1 MDLRG
6 FLGFSDP
13 IGFAICLAGF
23 SAQLWLTR
31 KNRWFLGLSAVFAL
45 FFLLF
50 FEALTEE
57 WPRWVIRHVGEWPA
71 QWITALIEL
80 WFLSVCAAWV
90 VIEARSRIPA
100 FNSNRRA
107 FFRAGTAAV
116 CAAPAAVLAFGIL
129 SRKNTVVR
137 EVDLKLPGLPKD
149 LNNLRLVQISDIH
162 LGAFYSEKDLVRVID
177 AANDL
182 NADLAI
188 MTGDLITAKGDPLLA
203 GIRQLARL
211 KNTSGI
217 WACNGNHEHF
227 AGVESAAA
235 ELGAKCGVNFLRWEA
250 RNLKF
255 GSSSLNLVG
264 VDHQS
269 MHSPYLVGAEELVEP
284 GQFNVLLSHNPDV
297 FPVAVEK
304 GFDLVLAGHTHGG
317 QINFEIFDKNVNIAD
332 FLTPYT
338 KGLYRGATSAIYV
351 NSGIGTIGMPI
362 RLGAPPE
369 ITLIKLCAS

>member
-6 FLGFSDP
+6 LLGFNDL

-23 SAQLWLTR
+23 LAQLWLTR
-31 KNRWFLGLSAVFAL
+31 KNKWFFGLSAAFAL

-50 FEALTEE
+50 HEALGEE
-57 WPRWVIRHVGEWPA
+57 WPRWVSMLVGKWTA
-71 QWITALIEL
+71 QWISALIEV
-80 WFLSVCAAWV
+80 WFLSVCAVWV
-90 VIEARSRIPA
+90 VIELRSRIPA
-100 FNSNRRA
+100 FNPNRRA
-107 FFRAGTAAV
+107 LFRAGTAAV

-149 LNNLRLVQISDIH
+149 LNNLRLVQLSDIH
-162 LGAFYSEKDLVRVID
+162 LGAFYSEKDMVRVVD
-177 AANDL
+177 AANEF

-188 MTGDLITAKGDPLLA
+188 MTGDLITGRGDPLLA
-203 GIRQLARL
+203 GIRQLSRL

-217 WACNGNHEHF
+217 WACMGNHEHF
-227 AGVESAAA
+227 AGVENAAV
-235 ELGAKCGVNFLRWEA
+235 ELGANCGVNFLRWQA

-255 GSSSLNLVG
+255 GGSSLNLVG
-264 VDHQS
+264 VDYQS

-284 GQFNVLLSHNPDV
+284 GQFNLLLSHNPDV
-297 FPVAVEK
+297 FPLAAEK

-317 QINFEIFDKNVNIAD
+317 QINFELFDRNVNIAD
-332 FLTPYT
+332 FVTPYT
-338 KGLYRGATSAIYV
+338 KGLYRGTNSAIYV
-351 NSGIGTIGMPI
+351 NSGIGTIGIPI